1 MGAPVGT
8 PRGFAAIL
16 LAAGRSSRMGG
27 PNKLLQ
33 DYAGEPLV
41 RHAAKAALGSGAHP
55 VLVVTGHQDA
65 AVRQALAG
73 LVLGFVHNPDF
84 AEGLSTSLK
93 AGVAALPEGVD
104 AAAIVLGDMPLV
116 GAELIAALGRSLLA
130 QQGPIAAVPVLKGEW
145 GNPVVLSRALFPAV
159 SGLSGDAG
167 ARRLLQGRR
176 HEVVE
181 VPVSDDAVALDVD
194 TPDALRE
201 LLGRGARSSP
211 RGE

>member
-1 MGAPVGT
+1 
-8 PRGFAAIL
+8 
-16 LAAGRSSRMGG
+16 MGG

-41 RHAAKAALGSGAHP
+41 RHAAKAALASGADP

-73 LVLGFVHNPDF
+73 LALGFVHNPAF

-93 AGVAALPEGVD
+93 TGVGALPQGVE

-116 GAELIAALGRSLLA
+116 GAELIGALAMALLA
-130 QQGPIAAVPVLKGEW
+130 QEGAIAAVPVLKGEW

-159 SGLSGDAG
+159 SSLSGDAG
-167 ARRLLQGRR
+167 ARRLLQGRQG
-176 HEVVE
+176 EVVE

-201 LLGRGARSSP
+201 LIGRGARSSP
-211 RGE
+211 SDE